1 MAKDE
6 RRTVVETE
14 EIKKIGDMKETRTD
28 ISRRKMEKKDTAQTK
43 IEKIRRMHILK
54 MKIRIQRK

>member
-28 ISRRKMEKKDTAQTK
+28 ISRRKMEKKDTALTK
-43 IEKIRRMHILK
+43 IEKIRRMHILETK
-54 MKIRIQRK
+54 IQRK